1 MSLVQVATT
10 SVSNVSTFSITGID
24 DDSVYKLV
32 LHELYMNSDGA
43 RPRMRFTK
51 SSDSSADTSSNYD
64 GKTMDQYMNQSF
76 SDNNFTNSDYYNGFS
91 TGTTNTESLMGV
103 YYVYNFNDSSEYSF
117 ITIEEVATNNAGQY
131 AGRIGGMCLTVNQA
145 TNGFMWHSSSNN
157 IANAKATLYKVVGS

>member
-1 MSLVQVATT
+1 MNLIQVSTT

-24 DDSVYKLV
+24 DNSIYKLV

-51 SSDSSADTSSNYD
+51 SSDSSADSSSNYD

-91 TGTTNTESLMGV
+91 TGTTDVESLMGV
-103 YYVYNFNDSSEYSF
+103 YYVYNFNDANEYSF
-117 ITIEEVATNNAGQY
+117 ITIEEVATNNAGEY
-131 AGRIGGMCLTVNQA
+131 AGRIGGMALTVNQA
-145 TNGFMWHSSSNN
+145 TNGFIWHSSSNN
-157 IANAKATLYKVVGS
+157 IANAKATLYKVLGS